1 MSDPFDPDAL
11 FVKSKLFINR
21 ALDARDRAEFDAAAL
36 WASLAL
42 EILAK
47 WALASVNPC
56 LVADPSDDGKS
67 LLTAAGLSKN
77 VAEFR
82 TLPAKG
88 AYSRCGRAFPGFN
101 VREAERISGNRNDDV
116 HSGSLPFAQLDE
128 DRWWEGFWPLIA
140 VLLEAH
146 GHSIYDLVDAKQAP
160 IAENY
165 IRRHAE
171 TVAQL
176 TMSRIARAAANWA
189 SRGNKKRLG
198 GFIVGSEFEGSTT
211 CPACGNEGTLHGDSV
226 ESEDIQYPDDPED
239 YRPPMAILVVSVDTY
254 MCTHCGLDLYGI
266 DYVSAAGL
274 PEKFETEIEYQGQ
287 WEEYNNE

>member
-11 FVKSKLFINR
+11 FAKAKLFINR
-21 ALDARDRAEFDAAAL
+21 SFDARDNGEFDAAAL

-82 TLPAKG
+82 TIPAKA

-101 VREAERISGNRNDDV
+101 VREADRISGNRNDDV
-116 HSGSLPFAQLDE
+116 HSASLPFAHLDE
-128 DRWWEGFWPLIA
+128 DRWWQRYWPLVA

-146 GHSIYDLVDAKQAP
+146 EHSVHDLVGPKHVDVA
-160 IAENY
+160 AEY
-165 IRRHAE
+165 IRRNAE
-171 TVAQL
+171 TVAHL
-176 TMSRIARAAANWA
+176 TGSRIARATANWA
-189 SRGNKKRLG
+189 ARGDRERLG
-198 GFIVGSEFEGSTT
+198 GFLIGPEYEGTAT
-211 CPACGNEGTLHGDSV
+211 CPACGNQGTLYGDSV
-226 ESEDIQYPDDPED
+226 ESEDIQYPEDPED
-239 YRPPMAILVVSVDTY
+239 YASPIALLEVAVDTY
-254 MCTHCGLDLYGI
+254 MCPHCGLDLDGI
-266 DYVSAAGL
+266 DYISTAGL
-274 PEKFETEIEYQGQ
+274 PETFETEVEYRSQ